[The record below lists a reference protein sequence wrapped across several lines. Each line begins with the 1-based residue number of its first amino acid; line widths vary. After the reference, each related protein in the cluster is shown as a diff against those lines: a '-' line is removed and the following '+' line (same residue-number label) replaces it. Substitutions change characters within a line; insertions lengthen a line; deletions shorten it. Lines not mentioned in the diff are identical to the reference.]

1 MQHCILVK
9 WTPDAGDKDA
19 LAKEAEAIF
28 AQAVADG
35 VATALTIRRNVI
47 NRPNRYDLLIELT
60 MTPDM
65 PPAYERKRTA
75 SPLERDV
82 RRAHPAE
89 GDFRLRVISAD
100 SGCFRMFFP
109 CISTHTAK
117 IDLPI
122 LSRSGIM
129 KMIPLLFWWAEKG
142 GKNT

>member
-47 NRPNRYDLLIELT
+47 NARHAARLR
-60 MTPDM
+60 
-65 PPAYERKRTA
+65 RKRTA

-100 SGCFRMFFP
+100 SGCFRMFFL

-129 KMIPLLFWWAEKG
+129 KMILLLFWWAEKG